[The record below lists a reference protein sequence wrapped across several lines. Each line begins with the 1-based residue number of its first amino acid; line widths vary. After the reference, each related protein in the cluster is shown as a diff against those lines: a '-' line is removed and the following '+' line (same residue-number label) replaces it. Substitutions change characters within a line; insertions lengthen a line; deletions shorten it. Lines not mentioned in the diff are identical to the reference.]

1 MWLMSRSLTN
11 EDSLILF
18 RQYHNLFHFCV
29 YFQLGLIYS
38 CAFSCKMVLVTI
50 LHIFFPILC
59 FQVPDT
65 APPRSYNRLHQRWG
79 TEASHLSFCD
89 RNLLRLTWCSTFE
102 LNVAPFRNMVR
113 PPVAL
118 LNNARRKP
126 TKLKLLSRNFSEG
139 KVSCSVRPFYA

>member
-18 RQYHNLFHFCV
+18 RQYHIIYSIFCV
-29 YFQLGLIYS
+29 YFQVGFIYS

-50 LHIFFPILC
+50 LHIFFCNSLLPG
-59 FQVPDT
+59 T

-89 RNLLRLTWCSTFE
+89 RNLLRLIWCSTFE